1 MINQKIKE
9 PYVESLRS
17 DALGCRML
25 SIISAFWIAKKL
37 NYNFYFNWVH
47 YDEYANYGDEYS
59 NLLSTTK
66 IKINDIFQQEFIDRH
81 HIEKEH
87 FYGYTFPY
95 KIFIDD
101 LKQYKTI
108 NYSQNTFPFL
118 LIDGIQKDKCLQELR
133 AIYCNEIL
141 WSKKYQNIIDEL
153 NDLTYKKQFIAIHI
167 RGKDVVCNPHSN
179 QLPERYMRSLYF
191 PYEVALDIAIEEI
204 GKGNFILLFGQD
216 VNDNIKFR
224 DIVKD
229 ITAKDQIEVADL
241 YIKHNYIGPEKD
253 FFDLN
258 LMSKASR
265 IYATGDSGFS
275 NLAQLIS
282 GRETL
287 VTIYQKYDKKQL
299 CDIILKNINKVSI
312 DNLYRCYSL
321 YMLYAYLREMNKPL
335 QECIKFIKEAIEI
348 QPTNIG
354 YQIALNDYLLHIGDI
369 GKVEQYLSGLIFDSK
384 YQEFED
390 LFYGCHIAP
399 WVYGFYDKFYTKII
413 DVAKNTKLPYLSYVA
428 SKILRHIY
436 KDNTRAYEILKLATE
451 QNKEIL
457 QLRIEIMEENQIT
470 ISENFNN
477 IQKENTELKMEL
489 DTKTKENMQINTL
502 TNQLNTLTT
511 EINSYPIKKQSLEI
525 SNLEQD
531 LINKKLK
538 AQILEKELGLDNE
551 INLKYNNALQE
562 NENLKAQLS
571 KLNQEFET
579 NNPKSKSENQ
589 RLQKINTDLYFALNY
604 GTAKSRIKNQ
614 LSYKLGEAMIANS
627 KSLWGYIKMPYIL
640 SYIKE
645 THQTNQKLYQE
656 KIKANP
662 SLKLPPLE
670 TYPDYNEAIKIK
682 EHLSYKLGEALIDA
696 DKSKLKLGYL
706 TLWFKCKN
714 ITKEHK
720 NNHKD
725 SPNNPNH

>member
-9 PYVESLRS
+9 PYVESLRN

-25 SIISAFWIAKKL
+25 SIISAFWVAKKL

-179 QLPERYMRSLYF
+179 QLLEMYMRTSYF

-265 IYATGDSGFS
+265 IYATGHSGFS
-275 NLAQLIS
+275 NLA
-282 GRETL
+282 
-287 VTIYQKYDKKQL
+287 
-299 CDIILKNINKVSI
+299 
-312 DNLYRCYSL
+312 
-321 YMLYAYLREMNKPL
+321 
-335 QECIKFIKEAIEI
+335 
-348 QPTNIG
+348 
-354 YQIALNDYLLHIGDI
+354 
-369 GKVEQYLSGLIFDSK
+369 
-384 YQEFED
+384 
-390 LFYGCHIAP
+390 
-399 WVYGFYDKFYTKII
+399 
-413 DVAKNTKLPYLSYVA
+413 
-428 SKILRHIY
+428 
-436 KDNTRAYEILKLATE
+436 
-451 QNKEIL
+451 
-457 QLRIEIMEENQIT
+457 
-470 ISENFNN
+470 
-477 IQKENTELKMEL
+477 
-489 DTKTKENMQINTL
+489 
-502 TNQLNTLTT
+502 
-511 EINSYPIKKQSLEI
+511 
-525 SNLEQD
+525 
-531 LINKKLK
+531 
-538 AQILEKELGLDNE
+538 
-551 INLKYNNALQE
+551 
-562 NENLKAQLS
+562 
-571 KLNQEFET
+571 
-579 NNPKSKSENQ
+579 
-589 RLQKINTDLYFALNY
+589 
-604 GTAKSRIKNQ
+604 
-614 LSYKLGEAMIANS
+614 
-627 KSLWGYIKMPYIL
+627 
-640 SYIKE
+640 
-645 THQTNQKLYQE
+645 
-656 KIKANP
+656 
-662 SLKLPPLE
+662 
-670 TYPDYNEAIKIK
+670 
-682 EHLSYKLGEALIDA
+682 
-696 DKSKLKLGYL
+696 
-706 TLWFKCKN
+706 
-714 ITKEHK
+714 
-720 NNHKD
+720 
-725 SPNNPNH
+725 